1 MSSLAKP
8 VHRTSVD
15 ALAVGIAVATMGEL
29 LLCIPFVRKAGYQHV
44 AIVDFRDRDIK
55 AMLLITLPVILGTA
69 VNDINVLVDRNL
81 ASRIAVGGISALNY
95 AGRVSGLVKSL
106 FVVSVT
112 TVMYPT
118 ISKMAARG
126 MMGGFRGALSEAI
139 SMVALFVVPATAGLL
154 IFSRE
159 IVEFL
164 FARGAFVPE
173 AVSMTT
179 SALFFYSI
187 GMTGDGLR
195 YVLGRA
201 FYSLQDTRTPV
212 INATMAV
219 GMNIVLN
226 IVLSRFLGVGGLALA
241 TSISSLFS
249 AFLMFI
255 TLRKRIGRLGIKDIA
270 VSFSKISIASFLMG
284 LFARGIFTFLA
295 DSFVRNTALLV
306 SIFVGAVVYGVL
318 VYLMRVREVERMV
331 QVAKERL
338 RRVATQEGIRG
349 K

>member
-1 MSSLAKP
+1 
-8 VHRTSVD
+8 
-15 ALAVGIAVATMGEL
+15 
-29 LLCIPFVRKAGYQHV
+29 
-44 AIVDFRDRDIK
+44 
-55 AMLLITLPVILGTA
+55 
-69 VNDINVLVDRNL
+69 
-81 ASRIAVGGISALNY
+81 
-95 AGRVSGLVKSL
+95 
-106 FVVSVT
+106 
-112 TVMYPT
+112 
-118 ISKMAARG
+118 
-126 MMGGFRGALSEAI
+126 
-139 SMVALFVVPATAGLL
+139 
-154 IFSRE
+154 
-159 IVEFL
+159 
-164 FARGAFVPE
+164 
-173 AVSMTT
+173 
-179 SALFFYSI
+179 
-187 GMTGDGLR
+187 
-195 YVLGRA
+195 
-201 FYSLQDTRTPV
+201 
-212 INATMAV
+212 MAV

-295 DSFVRNTALLV
+295 DSFGRNTALLV